1 MTTQHIYLNKLY
13 NNFMTKKLVSK
24 EISKFVVNAK
34 VNSATR
40 QIAKRYLVDW
50 IGSVIAGS
58 SMPPIKNIEKT
69 LSTLGGNPQSTI
81 LFKNKKTNV
90 AQAAFVNAAAAHVL
104 EMDDLDRNSISHP
117 GSCIIAACLAYAEY
131 KKLTINELLDSIII
145 GYEVM
150 IRIGEELGPDHY
162 KFWHTTGTAGTIG
175 VAAAI
180 SRLSNANELETLMS
194 IGSAGTM
201 TSGLWEFLV
210 DGAMSKQLHPAK
222 AAYDGILACLLSK
235 NNFTSASKI
244 LEGEKGL
251 FAAMSPYAKPTKI
264 LSNLSVDQKNW
275 KITGVSFKMYAS
287 CRHTH
292 PAVEGAIQIKQQNN
306 FDIDDIKSIKVEIY
320 SQALD
325 LLEGV
330 EANTPYAAKF
340 NLPFCIASALI
351 NGELG
356 PQQFTLKTI
365 QNKKIN
371 LLAKKISFSVN
382 KSLDRFYPKKW
393 PSNVHM
399 NLKNGNKVS
408 INILYPLGDP
418 ENPVNNSQIQDKYL
432 SLTKKNFPQKKSE
445 LLIKNLLEKNK
456 NISPSQLINSLKRI
470 RR

>member
-24 EISKFVVNAK
+24 EISKFVVNAR
-34 VNSATR
+34 VDPVTR
-40 QIAKRYLVDW
+40 KIAKRYLVDW

-58 SMPPIKNIEKT
+58 SMLPIRSIEKT
-69 LSTLGGNPQSTI
+69 ISSLGGNNQSTI

-90 AQAAFVNAAAAHVL
+90 AHAAFINAAAAHVI

-131 KKLTINELLDSIII
+131 KKSTLNELLDAIII

-150 IRIGEELGPDHY
+150 IRIGEELGPNHY

-175 VAAAI
+175 VSAAI
-180 SRLSNANELETLMS
+180 SRLSNANELQTLMS

-201 TSGLWEFLV
+201 TSGLWEFLS

-235 NNFTSASKI
+235 NNFTSASQI

-251 FAAMSPYAKPTKI
+251 FAAMSPEAKPKKI
-264 LSNLSVDQKNW
+264 LNNLSVNQKKW

-292 PAVEGAIQIKQQNN
+292 PAVEGAIQIKKQSD
-306 FDIDDIKSIKVEIY
+306 FEIDDIKSIKVEIY

-356 PQQFTLKTI
+356 PQQFTDKTI
-365 QNKKIN
+365 QNKRIN
-371 LLAKKISFSVN
+371 SLAKKISFNVN
-382 KSLDRFYPKKW
+382 KSLDKYYPKKW
-393 PSNVHM
+393 PSNVHL
-399 NLKNGNKVS
+399 NLKNGQKIS
-408 INILYPLGDP
+408 KNILYPLGDP
-418 ENPVNNSQIQDKYL
+418 ENPVNNKQIQEKYLLLTKRNLDPRQSQI
-432 SLTKKNFPQKKSE
+432 
-445 LLIKNLLEKNK
+445 LINNLLEKNK
-456 NISPSQLINSLKRI
+456 NISPNQLMSNLKRI
-470 RR
+470 RK